1 MEKIYTGE
9 EEDLQKV
16 VSNSEKNITPGDGR
30 VVDFGN
36 TLEAHPLKRDGSEEN
51 YYEAYSKYQLRGQ
64 EGSFFV
70 LSPNER
76 EKIAQAT
83 DPLSS
88 VISQALKND
97 SEGRVKEWGSNSTIS
112 AIQAKGL
119 VLESVKYSKR
129 IGEEVA
135 KAVEESPLD
144 NFTICELCVGAGIT
158 SSFIYLEAKKRNPE
172 KSIQIHA
179 VDYSERSVG
188 AAVAMFETQGIP
200 YMVLKNAKD
209 ISKVAPTFEGVVLVV
224 ADAVKYLEDT
234 PLVYDSIVSENG
246 ISYFDTEKHKYTLG
260 LMLQKTKSGGLL
272 ALASLNPKLMVSL
285 GKMFLVSQA
294 LSGGDRYR
302 EYVERIKNGHNPY
315 VVKSGKIERA
325 MTPESGGQIE
335 FMRYLFTHSPKDLV
349 RYLSGLTMATKAAEI
364 LISEIR
370 SPISVSEEILSSYG
384 LENLS
389 RDWNMEGAPCDVLTT
404 KV

>member
-1 MEKIYTGE
+1 M
-9 EEDLQKV
+9 
-16 VSNSEKNITPGDGR
+16 
-30 VVDFGN
+30 
-36 TLEAHPLKRDGSEEN
+36 
-51 YYEAYSKYQLRGQ
+51 
-64 EGSFFV
+64 
-70 LSPNER
+70 
-76 EKIAQAT
+76 
-83 DPLSS
+83 
-88 VISQALKND
+88 
-97 SEGRVKEWGSNSTIS
+97 
-112 AIQAKGL
+112 
-119 VLESVKYSKR
+119 
-129 IGEEVA
+129 
-135 KAVEESPLD
+135 
-144 NFTICELCVGAGIT
+144 
-158 SSFIYLEAKKRNPE
+158 
-172 KSIQIHA
+172 
-179 VDYSERSVG
+179 G
-188 AAVAMFETQGIP
+188 AAVAMFETQDIP
-200 YMVLKNAKD
+200 YMVLKDAKD

-285 GKMFLVSQA
+285 DKMFLVSQA

-325 MTPESGGQIE
+325 MTPEAGGQIE

-349 RYLSGLTMATKAAEI
+349 LYLSGLTMATKAAEI